1 MAQAIL
7 KKTHQEVVV
16 KVWPEGTDQAGD
28 NTVVLADLAATGQEV
43 DSGNDQV
50 VNIAGV
56 TWLGNPDGIITIT
69 RNSVVIMI
77 LPCTGANEMDFT
89 GQDVPPD
96 TVQNTQDI
104 EVAFSGVG
112 QVYLRLRKAGGY
124 KTQVENATYGSYD
137 DPTRVGASTTINGSP
152 DYVAS

>member
-16 KVWPEGTDQAGD
+16 KVWPEGADQAGD

-43 DSGNDQV
+43 DSENDQV

-56 TWLGNPDGIITIT
+56 TWLGAPDGIITIT
-69 RNSVVIMI
+69 RNSVVVMT

-89 GQDVPPD
+89 GQDLPPD

-104 EVAFSGVG
+104 EVTFSGVG
-112 QVYLRLRKAGGY
+112 QVYLKLRKASGY

-152 DYVAS
+152 DYVAP